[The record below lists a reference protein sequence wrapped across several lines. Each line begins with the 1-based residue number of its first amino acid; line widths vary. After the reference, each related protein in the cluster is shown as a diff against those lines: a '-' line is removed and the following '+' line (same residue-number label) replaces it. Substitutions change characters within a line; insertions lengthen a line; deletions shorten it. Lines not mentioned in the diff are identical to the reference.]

1 MNRSRF
7 VAPVDREGEETG
19 FDIAVIVYS
28 TYQGSRHWP
37 AEHGGTKNA
46 AIRGARISRS
56 S

>member
-37 AEHGGTKNA
+37 TEHGGTKNA